1 MFKNMKIG
9 IKILLVV
16 LIMAL
21 GTSVIVFINAYLSMN
36 NLSDA
41 FQKTNITLGL
51 TASDDSK
58 EALQSQ
64 AEEYLIKI
72 AQKQVAYSNENL
84 KEIRRTVTAASEY
97 IE

>member
-64 AEEYLIKI
+64 AEEYLCSRFLEW
-72 AQKQVAYSNENL
+72 ALPAFQ
-84 KEIRRTVTAASEY
+84 
-97 IE
+97 